1 MGPHKRVPRSAPR
14 AAWGVISARVE
25 GRGQRRGGSP
35 FRPSRSPASSRAWPT
50 QQEEGVENYSANIT
64 CTYIPRRV
72 LVCTSLGGADDLEL
86 PSFPFRP
93 TNHRRSLPSLF
104 FCILGERV
112 SREEEDIGIRVGIW
126 EGFFFFGQKWSAI
139 NEADLGDHFWW
150 LRFSSKGVIDAFWS
164 ASKAEVEV

>member
-50 QQEEGVENYSANIT
+50 RQGEGVENYSANIT

-72 LVCTSLGGADDLEL
+72 LVCTSLVGPMISNCL
-86 PSFPFRP
+86 PFLSVRP
-93 TNHRRSLPSLF
+93 TIAVLFPSLF
-104 FCILGERV
+104 FCFLGERV
-112 SREEEDIGIRVGIW
+112 SREEEDIGIW

-139 NEADLGDHFWW
+139 NDLGDHFWW
-150 LRFSSKGVIDAFWS
+150 LRFSSKGIIDAFWS

>member
-1 MGPHKRVPRSAPR
+1 MRLLSNYINNKRAYMGPHKRVPRSAPR

-50 QQEEGVENYSANIT
+50 RQGEGVENYSANIT

-93 TNHRRSLPSLF
+93 TNHRCSLPFSFLLLPWRESFSRGRGYWDSSWDLRRFFLF
-104 FCILGERV
+104 WPEMEC
-112 SREEEDIGIRVGIW
+112 D
-126 EGFFFFGQKWSAI
+126 
-139 NEADLGDHFWW
+139 
-150 LRFSSKGVIDAFWS
+150 
-164 ASKAEVEV
+164 